1 MKTNIQKRLGE
12 RIQKLRK
19 ANGFSQETLAEKLGI
34 ATNTLSSIETG
45 NAFMTSST
53 LEKIIETLNVSAQ
66 ELFTF
71 GDELDAFDMY
81 NYILKKLKSI
91 QSDKDKLKILYNV
104 IKGMF

>member
-1 MKTNIQKRLGE
+1 MKTNIQKNLGE

-19 ANGFSQETLAEKLGI
+19 LNGYSQEALAEQLGI

-53 LEKIIETLNVSAQ
+53 LEKIIETLNISPQ

-71 GDELDAFDMY
+71 ENEFTNVDMY
-81 NYILKKLKSI
+81 NYILHKLKSI
-91 QSDKDKLKILYNV
+91 KNNTDRLKIIYSV